1 MTAETTGQKTQ
12 ASGSQASGSG
22 EPGNLDDLLD
32 RLGEA
37 GRNDQDGKV
46 SVDDIW
52 HTIGQRSFGPLL
64 LVAGLVVMTPLGGI
78 PSVPTIFGVIVILIA
93 GQLLLGRESFWLPGF
108 LRRLRTDQGKLDKSI
123 RVSRP
128 VARFV
133 DRLIKPRL
141 TWLTRSPWN
150 RVIAGVSVA
159 LAAIMPPLEL
169 VPMGAAV
176 PAAAITAF
184 GLALVA
190 HDGVLALIAFAISL
204 GGFVLVGTQLL

>member
-1 MTAETTGQKTQ
+1 
-12 ASGSQASGSG
+12 
-22 EPGNLDDLLD
+22 
-32 RLGEA
+32 
-37 GRNDQDGKV
+37 V

-78 PSVPTIFGVIVILIA
+78 PSVPTIFGMIVILIA
-93 GQLLLGRESFWLPGF
+93 GQLLLGRRNFWLPGF

-128 VARFV
+128 VARV
-133 DRLIKPRL
+133 IDRLIKPRL
-141 TWLTRSPWN
+141 TWLTRPLWN

-176 PAAAITAF
+176 PSAAITAF

-190 HDGVLALIAFAISL
+190 HDGLLALIAFAISL